1 MERLVFE
8 SINCDGAVI
17 QWEYYDYDE
26 LRREY
31 WSDDCALPS
40 NDDEIVCAY
49 IQIWSNFTQRCHRI
63 DIPCKTFYDLAV
75 AIGMFEGF
83 SLP

>member
-1 MERLVFE
+1 MEILVFE
-8 SINCDGAVI
+8 SINCDGNVI
-17 QWEYYDYDE
+17 RWEYRDYDE
-26 LRREY
+26 LKKEY

-40 NDDEIVCAY
+40 NDDEITCAY
-49 IQIWSNFTQRCHRI
+49 VKIWSDLAHRWYRM

-83 SLP
+83 SL

>member
-1 MERLVFE
+1 MELLVFE

-17 QWEYYDYDE
+17 RLEYRDYNE
-26 LRREY
+26 LRMDY

-49 IQIWSNFTQRCHRI
+49 VQIWSNLTQRLYRI

-83 SLP
+83 SL

>member
-1 MERLVFE
+1 MERLVFD

-17 QWEYYDYDE
+17 RWVYRDYDE
-26 LRREY
+26 LKKEF

-40 NDDEIVCAY
+40 NDDEITYACVH
-49 IQIWSNFTQRCHRI
+49 IWSNLAHRWYQM

-75 AIGMFEGF
+75 AIGMFE
-83 SLP
+83 